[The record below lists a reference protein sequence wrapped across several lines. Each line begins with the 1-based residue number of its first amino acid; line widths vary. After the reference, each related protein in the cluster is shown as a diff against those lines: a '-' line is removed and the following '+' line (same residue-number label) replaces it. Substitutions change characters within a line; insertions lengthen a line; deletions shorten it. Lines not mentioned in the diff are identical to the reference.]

1 MKPLANLITAPRLS
15 PPPEIRSERAE
26 LVQKFTDRLNEGR
39 VKDGFKPLT
48 PRAVAVKIAHLDTSD
63 LYFFFKQCSQA
74 KSFGARFW
82 WSLRPNGLERGS
94 SSNQQ

>member
-1 MKPLANLITAPRLS
+1 MKPLATLITAPR
-15 PPPEIRSERAE
+15 PPAPPTIRSERAE

-39 VKDGFKPLT
+39 AKDGFKPLT

-82 WSLRPNGLERGS
+82 WALKPESCERRS
-94 SSNQQ
+94 AAR